1 MDMRLRILISVYT
14 VYIWVKNK
22 TIFPTL
28 ATILQKAGVQ
38 SFLILLVSLEHL
50 CSMFLALCVF
60 YLKLRILHPGDS
72 RGSMQLH
79 YCTRLIL
86 YQGEKDQFLRTMS
99 LRVTKF
105 PFFKALIFHYCLH
118 LWKPLSNLVWRIST
132 PVCRSDLRL
141 KKHKLK
147 SRIALK

>member
-38 SFLILLVSLEHL
+38 SIFVLSVSLEHL

-60 YLKLRILHPGDS
+60 YLKLRILHPGDN
-72 RGSMQLH
+72 RCSMQLY
-79 YCTRLIL
+79 YCKRLNL

-99 LRVTKF
+99 LRDTKF
-105 PFFKALIFHYCLH
+105 PFFKALIFAYCLH
-118 LWKPLSNLVWRIST
+118 LWKPLSNLVWSISI

-141 KKHKLK
+141 KRHKLK